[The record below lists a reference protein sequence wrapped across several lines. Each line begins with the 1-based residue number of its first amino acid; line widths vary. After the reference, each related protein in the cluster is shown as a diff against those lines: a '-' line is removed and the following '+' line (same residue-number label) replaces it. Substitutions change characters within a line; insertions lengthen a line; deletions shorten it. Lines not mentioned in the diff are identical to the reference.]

1 MVGLIILGISTVFL
15 LWLITIK
22 RQLEHTQVSKLS
34 VTNSRDHAFRSLL
47 YYKAAALSLV
57 NVSLIL
63 TFTIVTY
70 LLSDYLTVWTALIV
84 VVVAAYIAAIIAKR
98 QLLKHIDERFVL
110 MLLAVTKKLKH
121 ILVKLNSTI
130 SESSNV
136 VQIPYDN
143 RDFRQFI
150 KSLDNSRNMISK
162 RYIRMF
168 EKEFELENKT
178 VEDIMIPFDEVKV
191 VDIEDYVGPILLDEL
206 HASKLQIFP
215 VAQEGK
221 LIGSVDLADL
231 KEHESKAKIAKYMRR
246 ELNHIDDQVTIIEL
260 EEAFLEYR
268 TQQFIVVNE
277 KGDTR
282 GVVSI
287 YQLLQLH
294 S

>member
-63 TFTIVTY
+63 TFTIVIY